1 MSGGPDTL
9 NVGEST
15 VLAATYTQALLKSE
29 PRRGRDGGGGYTL
42 PREARKLRKQ
52 AVKRGRQD
60 LAENPLHPRISPDRS
75 GLALDRSPYRVLAF
89 CPELGG
95 LEVLERLELLHG
107 RDPLGRLQCLVPP
120 HREDEPVYQTDPLDP
135 LMRCCASA
143 AIVARPERTPTA
155 VDAPLLSGLK
165 GVAAAL
171 APREN
176 LSSAIGAELRRVE
189 RLRLRARDA
198 QNNDVTGLADRV
210 GRRQ

>member
-1 MSGGPDTL
+1 MFG
-9 NVGEST
+9 
-15 VLAATYTQALLKSE
+15 VLRGAEELRERERWTRYSQRRRVQDARGYLYAGAAHSE

-42 PREARKLRKQ
+42 PREARQLRKQ

-60 LAENPLHPRISPDRS
+60 LPENPLHPRVSPDWS
-75 GLALDRSPYRVLAF
+75 GLALDGSPYRVLAF

-95 LEVLERLELLHG
+95 L
-107 RDPLGRLQCLVPP
+107 
-120 HREDEPVYQTDPLDP
+120 EDEPVYQTDPLDP

-143 AIVARPERTPTA
+143 AVVARPERKPTA
-155 VDAPLLSGLK
+155 IDAPFLSGLK

-171 APREN
+171 APGEN

-189 RLRLRARDA
+189 RLRLRVRDA

-210 GRRQ
+210 GRRP